1 MKKAALGVLS
11 LCLLL
16 VFCACSSSK
25 KSSIEDYQWKMQL
38 IQSNDINAEQNTDLS
53 VIAVGTADD
62 LHPHAPVVELI
73 LTAADGKLSLE
84 DKTNHKEY
92 EGSYLKQESTPDGII
107 YEVVVNGQEGYATV
121 STTKSS
127 GTETPTMPIN
137 LGDYSIYFVPAE

>member
-1 MKKAALGVLS
+1 MKKAVLGVLS

-16 VFCACSSSK
+16 VLCACGSK

-38 IQSNDINAEQNTDLS
+38 IQSNDIDAEQNADLS

-62 LHPHAPVVELI
+62 LHPYAPVVELI

-84 DKTNHKEY
+84 DKTNQKEY

-107 YEVVVNGQEGYATV
+107 YKVVVNGQEGYATV
-121 STTKSS
+121 STTKSN
-127 GTETPTMPIN
+127 GAETPTMPIN
-137 LGDYSIYFVPAE
+137 LGDCSIYFVPEE

>member
-1 MKKAALGVLS
+1 MKKTVFGVLS

-25 KSSIEDYQWKMQL
+25 KTSIEDYQWKMQI
-38 IQSNDINAEQNTDLS
+38 IQSNDINAEQDANLS

-62 LHPHAPVVELI
+62 SCHNTPVVDLI

-92 EGSYLKQESTPDGII
+92 EGSYLKQESTRDGII
-107 YEVVVNGQEGYATV
+107 YEVVINGQKGYAAV
-121 STTKSS
+121 STTKSN

-137 LGDYSIYFVPAE
+137 LGDCSIYFVPAE